1 MFHDNGRQEQE
12 AETGQDAGAGGKA
25 RAGAGGRS
33 MPKSRSCPLLLIRG
47 LIPGDGA
54 LVQRRSWRSSRV
66 CRSASGLCKWG

>member
-25 RAGAGGRS
+25 RAGAGEGACQI
-33 MPKSRSCPLLLIRG
+33 PLLPLLLIRG
-47 LIPGDGA
+47 LIRA
-54 LVQRRSWRSSRV
+54 TARWFSAASWRSSRV